1 MDQIVQANLDRFRW
15 LLETETDPTKR
26 SMLSRL
32 LAEEN
37 AKELAEVRGKAG
49 IGHSSDLARTASAD
63 ARR

>member
-37 AKELAEVRGKAG
+37 AKELAEVRGRAG
-49 IGHSSDLARTASAD
+49 NDGSSGLARAASAD